1 MSTTI
6 VISFQQEK
14 HNRASKVTVS
24 VLQHENQLNI
34 KLANH
39 LYRYHLFFT
48 CSAFKIQQKS
58 IFQFFA
64 LCAGALKCIIS
75 TLTGHGALWPVE
87 VEQLQCSQNESN
99 LIDVDVNFQRYNT
112 AIRFIDLT
120 FTLELK
126 VSLGTTLTIL
136 GEPQFKGRISS
147 INCILGAHPTM

>member
-14 HNRASKVTVS
+14 HKRASKVTVS
-24 VLQHENQLNI
+24 VWQHENQLNI

-39 LYRYHLFFT
+39 LYRYHLFFN
-48 CSAFKIQQKS
+48 FLNFQQQS
-58 IFQFFA
+58 IFQFLA

-87 VEQLQCSQNESN
+87 VEQLQCSQNQSN
-99 LIDVDVNFQRYNT
+99 LIDVDVNLQRYDT

-126 VSLGTTLTIL
+126 GSLGTTLTIL
-136 GEPQFKGRISS
+136 GEPQFKGRHRS
-147 INCILGAHPTM
+147 INCILGAQPTM